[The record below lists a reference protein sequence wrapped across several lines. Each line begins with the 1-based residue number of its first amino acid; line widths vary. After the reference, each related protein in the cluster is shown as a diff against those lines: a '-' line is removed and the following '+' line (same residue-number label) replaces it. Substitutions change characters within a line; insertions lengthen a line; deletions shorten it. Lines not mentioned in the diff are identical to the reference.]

1 MENLAILTGDLI
13 SSTTRHAS
21 DVDAAMQTLAA
32 GARDIA
38 VWGGNKNHFTRARG
52 DGWQLDVTPP
62 HQALRAAL
70 YLTAR
75 LRAADLG
82 LTSRIAIGLGPI
94 TTLGSGTLADGH
106 GEAFVT
112 SGQRLDAM
120 RRGEILA
127 VAGAG
132 ITPLHRA
139 LVVMMSERVSRW
151 TREQAQALLAV
162 LPPDALPQTAV
173 AERLKISPQAVG
185 YRLSGAAAAEFRTAL
200 QLWESVA

>member
-1 MENLAILTGDLI
+1 MIQAAILTGDLI
-13 SSTTRHAS
+13 SSTAKRAS
-21 DVDAAMQTLAA
+21 DLDAAMQTLSA
-32 GARDIA
+32 GAQEISQ
-38 VWGGNKNHFTRARG
+38 WSGSQNHFTRARG

-62 HQALRAAL
+62 ERALRAAI

-82 LTSRIAIGLGPI
+82 LASRIAIGFGAI

-112 SGQRLDAM
+112 SGHRLDSM

-132 ITPLHRA
+132 ISPLHRA
-139 LVVMMSERVSRW
+139 LVLMMSERVSRW
-151 TREQAQALLAV
+151 TREQAEALLAV
-162 LPPDALPQTAV
+162 LPPDALTHSAL
-173 AERLKISPQAVG
+173 AEQLGISAQAVG
-185 YRLSGAAAAEFRTAL
+185 YRLSGAAAAEFRESL
-200 QLWESVA
+200 RLWESAA